1 MKPQRAEKLRSYSE
15 ESENGYA
22 RIFDF
27 RKRSASYPSAFSAP
41 LRVFL
46 LMIVAALTPA
56 KAAAAISYIQ
66 GTDTVKQ
73 NTATLTAT

>member
-1 MKPQRAEKLRSYSE
+1 
-15 ESENGYA
+15 
-22 RIFDF
+22 
-27 RKRSASYPSAFSAP
+27 
-41 LRVFL
+41 
-46 LMIVAALTPA
+46 MIVAALTPA